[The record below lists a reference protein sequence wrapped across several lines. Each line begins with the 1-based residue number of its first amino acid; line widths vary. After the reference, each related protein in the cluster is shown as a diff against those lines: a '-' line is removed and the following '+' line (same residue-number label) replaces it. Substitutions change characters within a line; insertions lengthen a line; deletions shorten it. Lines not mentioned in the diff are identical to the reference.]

1 MNTILS
7 DTTKFKPVLDKEEI
21 KIIFTLEDRIN
32 TFLRKL
38 KKMLPPYKLNEKT
51 YQKLTVSG
59 SQLGILYGLPKVH
72 KKNFPLRP
80 ILSACNTSAYNIAKY
95 LVPIIN
101 PITKNEYTAISSFDF
116 AKEICE
122 LDVSGKFLAS
132 FDVVS
137 LFTNIPLK
145 ETIDIIVEE
154 LFPDPT
160 KPIECPLFGDDSLES
175 TTHFFMDDFR
185 KLLELATLD
194 NYFLFNDTIYN
205 QVDGVAMG
213 SPLGPTL
220 ANAFM
225 CHMESKWLQEC
236 PLDFKPDFY
245 KRYVDDTFLIFN
257 DESHVE
263 HFLNYLNSKHDC
275 IKFTSEKEENGILP
289 FLDLKIV
296 RKNST
301 LSTSIYRKPTFT
313 GLLSRFDS
321 FTPDKYKDNLIA
333 TLVHRGFKLCSSY
346 LSFDTEVNFFKSLL
360 KQNGY
365 PFNKMKKLTDTFHL
379 ISLVLT
385 FILKV
390 RFSADISIADI
401 KINILS

>member
-1 MNTILS
+1 MT
-7 DTTKFKPVLDKEEI
+7 
-21 KIIFTLEDRIN
+21 
-32 TFLRKL
+32 
-38 KKMLPPYKLNEKT
+38 
-51 YQKLTVSG
+51 
-59 SQLGILYGLPKVH
+59 
-72 KKNFPLRP
+72 
-80 ILSACNTSAYNIAKY
+80 
-95 LVPIIN
+95 
-101 PITKNEYTAISSFDF
+101 
-116 AKEICE
+116 
-122 LDVSGKFLAS
+122 
-132 FDVVS
+132 
-137 LFTNIPLK
+137 
-145 ETIDIIVEE
+145 
-154 LFPDPT
+154 
-160 KPIECPLFGDDSLES
+160 ES

-236 PLDFKPDFY
+236 PIDFKPDFY

-257 DESHVE
+257 NESHVK

-346 LSFDTEVNFFKSLL
+346 LSFDTEVNFLKSLL

-365 PFNKMKKLTDTFHL
+365 PLSLIEKTINKVLRKLYIPFGTETSVKQDVPKEVIYFSTYFLGPLNQSLSQKMNELMSEFYPQLSLRMVYSGSNTIGNHFNFKDKVSKLCMSNIVYKYTCELCKEFYIGKTCRQFRNRIREHQGLTVRTGKPCSKGCEVFSEIRLHCHGHKIHVNPDNFEIIAKLRNESHL
-379 ISLVLT
+379 ERLESLYQRTLKPKIINQCQSVPLLT
-385 FILKV
+385 F
-390 RFSADISIADI
+390 S
-401 KINILS
+401 N